1 MKRLLIILLLLITIL
16 IGGCQFDGVGIGFTR
31 IKTEIHGE
39 KVDENAPFA
48 FVLFRPKDKEEGKK

>member
-1 MKRLLIILLLLITIL
+1 MKRLLRILLILTIL
-16 IGGCQFDGVGIGFTR
+16 IGGCQCDGVGIGFTR
-31 IKTEIHGE
+31 IKTELHGE